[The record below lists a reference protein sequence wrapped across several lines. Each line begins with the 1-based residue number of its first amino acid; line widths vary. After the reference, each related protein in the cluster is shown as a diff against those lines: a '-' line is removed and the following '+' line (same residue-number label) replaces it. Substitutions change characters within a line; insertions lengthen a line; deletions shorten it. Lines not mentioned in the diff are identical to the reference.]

1 MHKDSGS
8 DGTNQKEVLEGATA
22 STNSLLRPGVEA
34 YRGGNGGH
42 NEVAL
47 AKRASMFVRPVT
59 ANGTA
64 GFIDKRRSLL
74 LEPIFKEPDASREV
88 CPIEVKIADLGN
100 ACWTYKKFTEDI
112 QTRQYRALEVLIG
125 AGYSTPADIW
135 STACTVRAMLQSS
148 PSLTSCI
155 DSNPIKRDSA
165 CVCPIFIM

>member
-1 MHKDSGS
+1 M
-8 DGTNQKEVLEGATA
+8 EGATA